1 MRFEIYKNYGVLGTE
16 KKCVYTF
23 KAPHPLGDYSEKINV
38 QLLENEY
45 FTLVEDKNGC
55 LYVES
60 AWGWSYDVDEVLQ
73 GNAKPCFYALDTG
86 MAGHRVYLNII
97 EEDNVESC

>member
-23 KAPHPLGDYSEKINV
+23 KVPHPHGDFAERLSVE
-38 QLLENEY
+38 LPTNE
-45 FTLVEDKNGC
+45 FFALAEGKNS
-55 LYVES
+55 LYVKS

-73 GNAKPCFYALDTG
+73 GNVKPCFCALDTE
-86 MAGHRVYLNII
+86 MAGHRVYLNIV